1 MATSDS
7 QNDHPKVLS
16 PAAKRALQE
25 AEERRAKQTS
35 LNLPNEIGGRGG
47 AEPVRFG
54 DYEIKGR
61 AIDF

>member
-1 MATSDS
+1 
-7 QNDHPKVLS
+7 
-16 PAAKRALQE
+16 RALKE
-25 AEERRAKQTS
+25 AEERRQQQADLQ
-35 LNLPNEIGGRGG
+35 LPLETGGRGG